1 MVSDGRTQL
10 EELMKL
16 HPSQIDNNLLAK
28 IHEDTVR
35 EEVMDDIND
44 EDGGNQDFLFDI
56 LDDPFDIFN
65 LNLDVNG
72 KV

>member
-1 MVSDGRTQL
+1 
-10 EELMKL
+10 
-16 HPSQIDNNLLAK
+16 
-28 IHEDTVR
+28 
-35 EEVMDDIND
+35 MDDIND

-72 KV
+72 NV

>member
-1 MVSDGRTQL
+1 
-10 EELMKL
+10 
-16 HPSQIDNNLLAK
+16 
-28 IHEDTVR
+28 
-35 EEVMDDIND
+35 MDDIND

-56 LDDPFDIFN
+56 LDDPLNIFN